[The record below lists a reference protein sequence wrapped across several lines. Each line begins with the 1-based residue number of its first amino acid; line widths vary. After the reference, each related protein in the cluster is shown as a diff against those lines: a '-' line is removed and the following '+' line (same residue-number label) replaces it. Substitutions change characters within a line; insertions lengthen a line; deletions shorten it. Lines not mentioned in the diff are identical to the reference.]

1 MTSPLLTSNHDY
13 PFYILGVIG
22 ALTGRYFGKEAKRQT
37 YLLSWRN

>member
-22 ALTGRYFGKEAKRQT
+22 DEGGHGILGRFRQEVG
-37 YLLSWRN
+37 LLLLP